1 MLKEKETTTV
11 SIRIDKDL
19 KAKSE
24 RLFDELGLNI
34 SSAFTIFLKQSV
46 RENGLPFAVNLNVP
60 NAATLKAMEDAR
72 RISRDPSAKTYT
84 SFEDVVKELDD

>member
-60 NAATLKAMEDAR
+60 NASTLKAMEDAR

>member
-24 RLFDELGLNI
+24 QLFDELGLNM

-46 RENGLPFAVNLNVP
+46 RENGLPFAVNLNTP
-60 NAATLKAMEDAR
+60 NAATLKAMEEAR
-72 RISRDPSAKTYT
+72 RISRDPSARTYA
-84 SFEDVVKELDD
+84 SFEDLAKELDD

>member
-19 KAKSE
+19 KSKSE

-60 NAATLKAMEDAR
+60 NATTLKAMEEAS
-72 RISRDPSAKTYT
+72 RISRDTSAKTYA

>member
-11 SIRIDKDL
+11 SIRIDKEL

-46 RENGLPFAVNLNVP
+46 RENGIPFAVNLNIP
-60 NAATLKAMEDAR
+60 NDATLKAMEEAR
-72 RISRDPSAKTYT
+72 SISRDPSVKTYA
-84 SFEDVVKELDD
+84 SLDDAIKELDD

>member
-24 RLFDELGLNI
+24 R
-34 SSAFTIFLKQSV
+34 
-46 RENGLPFAVNLNVP
+46 P
-60 NAATLKAMEDAR
+60 NATTLKAMEEAS
-72 RISRDPSAKTYT
+72 RISRDTSAKTYA

>member
-24 RLFDELGLNI
+24 QLFDELGLNM

-46 RENGLPFAVNLNVP
+46 RENGLPFAVNLNTP
-60 NAATLKAMEDAR
+60 NAATLKAMEEAR
-72 RISRDPSAKTYT
+72 RISRDPSTRTYA
-84 SFEDVVKELDD
+84 SFEDLAKELDD